1 MSDSEIQYD
10 SSLLF
15 IYTVFYLY
23 KKNVSYDI
31 HSSIYIVQKR
41 LYICC
46 HSDIYMKFTE
56 EHSMRRTKQNVTD
69 SRKEMPYESNSL
81 KDGNFTKDEL
91 SQYGLSDE
99 EIAVIL
105 DYQALLPVLQE
116 DDENLISARVLHS
129 QLKVGRDFATWIN
142 QQIEENDLIKDV
154 DYFISK
160 GNSREINAS
169 SKYMNGKKPTIEY
182 NLTLDSAKSISMVAG
197 AKARNTNKELKEMSK
212 LVRKYFIIVEKAFKN
227 RVKWNHNRKNTLINC
242 KELRGALII
251 HKQNLLN
258 GVPEWMTI
266 SNLYI
271 IEFSLLNSVILGMS
285 ATQYRKEN
293 NISDTDQIRNYFS
306 DDQLDDVERLERYDA
321 QLIISQE
328 IFSYDERKQ
337 ILQKEYNRVKDRKT
351 KYV

>member
-1 MSDSEIQYD
+1 MSETTSTAAYI
-10 SSLLF
+10 L
-15 IYTVFYLY
+15 T
-23 KKNVSYDI
+23 KNT
-31 HSSIYIVQKR
+31 

-46 HSDIYMKFTE
+46 YSDIYIKFTE
-56 EHSMRRTKQNVTD
+56 ELNMRTTRQRESKPRT
-69 SRKEMPYESNSL
+69 EIPYESDSL

-116 DDENLISARVLHS
+116 DDENWISAKLLHN
-129 QLKVGRDFATWIN
+129 QLKVGRDFSEWIKK
-142 QQIEENDLIKDV
+142 QIDDMELFEST
-154 DYFISK
+154 DYKTETPTK
-160 GNSREINAS
+160 GNQRKYGGDNRSIDYLLKVSTAKEIA
-169 SKYMNGKKPTIEY
+169 
-182 NLTLDSAKSISMVAG
+182 MVAG
-197 AKARNTNKELKEMSK
+197 SKGGRTSKELKEMSK
-212 LVRKYFIIVEKAFKN
+212 LVRKYFIVIEKAFTN

-242 KELRGALII
+242 KELRGALIV
-251 HKQNLLN
+251 HKQDLLN
-258 GVPEWMTI
+258 GVPEWMNTT
-266 SNLYI
+266 NLYV
-271 IEFSLLNSVILGMS
+271 IEFSLLNSIILGMS

-293 NISDTDQIRNYFS
+293 NISDVDHIRNYFS

-328 IFSYDERKQ
+328 IFSYEKRND